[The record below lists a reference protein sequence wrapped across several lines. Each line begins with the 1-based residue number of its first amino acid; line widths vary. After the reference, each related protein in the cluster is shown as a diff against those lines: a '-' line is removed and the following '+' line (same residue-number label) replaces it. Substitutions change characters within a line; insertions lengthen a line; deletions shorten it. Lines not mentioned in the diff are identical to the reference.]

1 MVTLRVSRNILKRL
15 MNIYIHQAAGN
26 YTRSRYTD
34 SLPFTSTY
42 YLKIYYLLFYFEV
55 AIKI

>member
-26 YTRSRYTD
+26 YTRSRYM
-34 SLPFTSTY
+34 SLIPFTSTY
-42 YLKIYYLLFYFEV
+42 YFKIYYLLVF
-55 AIKI
+55 ILK